1 MARGKTV
8 LLVDDHPLFRQGVRG
23 FLDPIPSFEVIGE
36 AGSAREAL
44 DLARKNP
51 PDLAVIDISL
61 PDRSGIELTRALRSL
76 CPGLQVLIVSM
87 HTHMDYIVEAFQAGA
102 RGYITK
108 ESSAERLVQGLKTV
122 AGGEFYVDSTLSH
135 RVVKLI
141 LETSGE
147 ETRITDEKYSSLT
160 PREEEVLRLLVDG
173 FSSSEIADTLY
184 ISPKTVENHRTN
196 IMNKLGLHSIL
207 ELVRYA
213 VKIGLIDTDRW
224 KN

>member
-1 MARGKTV
+1 MADRKTV
-8 LLVDDHPLFRQGVRG
+8 LLVDDHPLFREGVKG
-23 FLDPIPSFEVIGE
+23 LLHSAPVFEVIGE

-44 DLARKNP
+44 DLARKQA
-51 PDLAVIDISL
+51 PDLAIVDISL
-61 PDRSGIELTRALRSL
+61 PDRSGIELTRALRNL
-76 CPGLQVLIVSM
+76 APALQVLIVSM
-87 HTHMDYIVEAFQAGA
+87 HTHIDYIVEAFQAGA
-102 RGYITK
+102 RGYVTK
-108 ESSAERLVQGLKTV
+108 ESSSERLVQGLKTV

-141 LETSGE
+141 LETSKE

-160 PREEEVLRLLVDG
+160 PREEEVLRLLVEG
-173 FSSSEIADTLY
+173 FTSSEIADNLY

-196 IMNKLGLHSIL
+196 IMNKLGLHSTL

-213 VKIGLIDTDRW
+213 VKIGLIDPERW